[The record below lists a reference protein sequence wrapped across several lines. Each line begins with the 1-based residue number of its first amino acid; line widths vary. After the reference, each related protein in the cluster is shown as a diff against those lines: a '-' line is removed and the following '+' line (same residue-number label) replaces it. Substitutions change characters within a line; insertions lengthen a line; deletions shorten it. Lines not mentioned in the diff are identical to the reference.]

1 MATVS
6 TTALKRV
13 SKSSQDAKD
22 LAVEPATA
30 GGARRAARTPARG
43 ARGTKGGAGL
53 TSRIELAIESLGG
66 GTALALLLGVNK
78 SQPSQWRNGK
88 ETPSSDMQRR
98 IIDLDHVVARAQMVW
113 EPDIALDWLRSPN
126 SHLDGA
132 TPLDVLE
139 LRGPAEVLDALD
151 AVLSGAYA

>member
-1 MATVS
+1 MATASVPAP
-6 TTALKRV
+6 TKR
-13 SKSSQDAKD
+13 KRG
-22 LAVEPATA
+22 T
-30 GGARRAARTPARG
+30 GAPAARSASTASAPGRPAKRTQATPA
-43 ARGTKGGAGL
+43 L
-53 TSRIELAIESLGG
+53 TSRIQLAIDSLGG
-66 GTALALLLGVNK
+66 GTALAALLGVNK

-98 IIDLDHVVARAQMVW
+98 IIDLDHVVARAQLVW
-113 EPDIALDWLRSPN
+113 EPEIALDWLRSAN

-132 TPLDVLE
+132 APLDVLE

>member
-1 MATVS
+1 M
-6 TTALKRV
+6 TTASPPSPAKRSRGV
-13 SKSSQDAKD
+13 GTSGAQSTSTGAAPVRPAKRTQ
-22 LAVEPATA
+22 AAPA
-30 GGARRAARTPARG
+30 
-43 ARGTKGGAGL
+43 L
-53 TSRIELAIESLGG
+53 TSRIQLAIDSLGG
-66 GTALALLLGVNK
+66 GTALAALLGVNK

-113 EPDIALDWLRSPN
+113 EPAIALDWLRSPN

-132 TPLDVLE
+132 VPLDVLE